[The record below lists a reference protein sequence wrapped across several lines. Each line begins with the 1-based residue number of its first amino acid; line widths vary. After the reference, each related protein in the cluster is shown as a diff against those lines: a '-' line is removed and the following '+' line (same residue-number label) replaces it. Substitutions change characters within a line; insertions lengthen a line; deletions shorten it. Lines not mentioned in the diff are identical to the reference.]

1 MRTTRKNSA
10 ILGLLVAAGLLLLPG
25 RGFAASAVA
34 TANTEGGIT
43 VTPATMTLS
52 LPKGAKTEQGSMTIT
67 NRYSTG
73 IALHFAFAQAVK
85 TPGSDKSAL
94 DNLVITPADVTVA
107 PKTIVTEVIT
117 LTDSSGLAPGS
128 QQIELIMTE
137 QAVPGAQNVSV
148 VPSIRLPLIVV
159 KQDGAVTSFSAAAES
174 TPSFSLS
181 IPSSV
186 VVRVKNTGNMLAIPR
201 GFVSVTDPRGREV
214 SKGVLNTSSLAV
226 APGAELKLETPM
238 ILIDHPWPPGPYH
251 VHVSYGIGGGMAPV
265 VASSSL
271 FYLPIWQI
279 LLAAFVL
286 GMIICIRQIWLEWA
300 TLRAARGKSLEKKT
314 ESQRGKAA

>member
-1 MRTTRKNSA
+1 MHTTRKNSA
-10 ILGLLVAAGLLLLPG
+10 ILGLLVAARLLLLPG
-25 RGFAASAVA
+25 HGFAASA
-34 TANTEGGIT
+34 NIEGGIT

-52 LPKGAKTEQGSMTIT
+52 LPKGAKTEQGSITIS
-67 NRYSTG
+67 NSYSTG
-73 IALHFAFAQAVK
+73 IVLHFAFAQAVR

-94 DNLVITPADVTVA
+94 DNLTITPADVTVA
-107 PKTIVTEVIT
+107 PKTTATEVIT
-117 LTDSSGLAPGS
+117 LTDSSSLAPGS

-159 KQDGAVTSFSAAAES
+159 KQDGAVTSFSAAAEN
-174 TPSFSLS
+174 TPNFSLS

-186 VVRVKNTGNMLAIPR
+186 AVRVKNTGNMLAIPR

-238 ILIDHPWPPGPYH
+238 ILVDHPWPPGPYH
-251 VHVSYGIGGGMAPV
+251 VHVSYGIGGGLPAT
-265 VASSSL
+265 VASSGL
-271 FYLPIWQI
+271 FYLPIWQM
-279 LLAAFVL
+279 LLAVFVL

-300 TLRAARGKSLEKKT
+300 TLRAARDKPPKKKT
-314 ESQRGKAA
+314 ELQKGKAA